1 MEAKKRVQLMFNVQN
16 KSIINN
22 IMGVYKTMIN
32 KIKVFLNRYNP
43 IAITRVIKALEEE
56 IKRTKRIN
64 DNSFKL
70 IEKDIKSLKNEI
82 ISLNTWCN
90 SNEKDIKALEL
101 AITMAKNDN
110 NNLQA
115 SFNKYV
121 LVPKCKEIIKD
132 CEDYSYESELEQK
145 QKDNEERSK

>member
-1 MEAKKRVQLMFNVQN
+1 ML
-16 KSIINN
+16 
-22 IMGVYKTMIN
+22 Y

-70 IEKDIKSLKNEI
+70 IEKDIK
-82 ISLNTWCN
+82 
-90 SNEKDIKALEL
+90 ALEL

-110 NNLQA
+110 NNLQD

-121 LVPKCKEIIKD
+121 LAPKCKEIIKD
-132 CEDYSYESELEQK
+132 CEDYSYDSELEQK